1 MSISIYLFSRIIST
15 TTVSTLRGVLFLS
28 WLPLPPHCF
37 FFHPSPPSLASI
49 SLFCCAAST
58 SPFLFLFLL
67 LTQVLSFPSSPPSF
81 LYRSTTYP
89 NSPFPLLLGLFHF
102 ATASCHSY
110 SIFLFSF
117 HVPLLSFSVSSL
129 SLLLIFLF
137 FFNADSD
144 L

>member
-67 LTQVLSFPSSPPSF
+67 LTQVLSFPTSPPSF
-81 LYRSTTYP
+81 LYDLSQFPLSSFARSLPLCY
-89 NSPFPLLLGLFHF
+89 SLLPLLLDFSFFFPRSPSLFL
-102 ATASCHSY
+102 C
-110 SIFLFSF
+110 LFSLSSSHF
-117 HVPLLSFSVSSL
+117 SLSF
-129 SLLLIFLF
+129 FL
-137 FFNADSD
+137 
-144 L
+144 